1 MARNY
6 SMKEAVAIIAEGKDF
21 ESIMDIGRRYPLLLN
36 MVSKVAAKAGDDF
49 VELMNH
55 LPDHVTANKVN
66 TSMKNLIEEGEDE
79 EGEPDAAEE
88 KEEKPAKKEKKEKK
102 EEAAGDDYESMTGK
116 ELYELLGKAGK
127 RKDCKEKMGGLK
139 KDDIL
144 AYIKKYG
151 LEDDEVEEDVEE
163 ENDGNPY
170 EGKSAMDLFKECKKR
185 GIKAAPKKPAKFY
198 ADLLI
203 KDDEKAAEPEDDGD
217 DWEEEEAVEE
227 KPAKKEKKEK
237 KSKKEEVEEDDD
249 ADEDDDWD
257 I

>member
-1 MARNY
+1 MAKNY

-21 ESIMDIGRRYPLLLN
+21 ESIMDIGRRYPILMN
-36 MVSKVAAKAGDDF
+36 MVTKVAAKAGDDF

-66 TSMKNLIEEGEDE
+66 TSMKNLIEEGETDEVE
-79 EGEPDAAEE
+79 EGEPDAA
-88 KEEKPAKKEKKEKK
+88 KEKPVKKERE
-102 EEAAGDDYESMTGK
+102 AGDDYESMTGK

-151 LEDDEVEEDVEE
+151 LEDDDVEEEVEE

-203 KDDEKAAEPEDDGD
+203 KDDEKTAEPEDDGD
-217 DWEEEEAVEE
+217 DWGEEEEAVEE
-227 KPAKKEKKEK
+227 KPTKNEKKEK
-237 KSKKEEVEEDDD
+237 KSKKEEVEED

>member
-21 ESIMDIGRRYPLLLN
+21 ESIMDIGRRYPILMN
-36 MVSKVAAKAGDDF
+36 MVTKVAAKAGDDF

-66 TSMKNLIEEGEDE
+66 TSMKNLIEEGETDE
-79 EGEPDAAEE
+79 VEEDEPDAA
-88 KEEKPAKKEKKEKK
+88 EEKPAKKEKE
-102 EEAAGDDYESMTGK
+102 AGDDYESMTGK

-151 LEDDEVEEDVEE
+151 LEDDDVEEVEE

-198 ADLLI
+198 ADMLI
-203 KDDEKAAEPEDDGD
+203 KDDEKAAELEDDGD
-217 DWEEEEAVEE
+217 DWGEEEAVEE
-227 KPAKKEKKEK
+227 KPTKKEKKEK
-237 KSKKEEVEEDDD
+237 KSKKEEVEED

>member
-21 ESIMDIGRRYPLLLN
+21 ESIMDIGRRYPILMN
-36 MVSKVAAKAGDDF
+36 MVTKVAAKAGDDF

-66 TSMKNLIEEGEDE
+66 TSMKNLIEEGETDEVE
-79 EGEPDAAEE
+79 EGEPDAA
-88 KEEKPAKKEKKEKK
+88 EEKPAKKEKKEK
-102 EEAAGDDYESMTGK
+102 EAGDDYESMTGK

-151 LEDDEVEEDVEE
+151 LEDDDVEEEVEE

-217 DWEEEEAVEE
+217 DWGEEEEVEE

-237 KSKKEEVEEDDD
+237 KSKKEEVEED

>member
-6 SMKEAVAIIAEGKDF
+6 SIKEAVAIIAEGKDF
-21 ESIMDIGRRYPLLLN
+21 ESIMDIGRRYPILMN
-36 MVSKVAAKAGDDF
+36 MVTKVAAKAGDDF

-66 TSMKNLIEEGEDE
+66 TSMKNLIEEGETDEVE

-88 KEEKPAKKEKKEKK
+88 KPAKKEKE
-102 EEAAGDDYESMTGK
+102 AGDDYESMTGK

-151 LEDDEVEEDVEE
+151 FEDDDVEEVEE

-203 KDDEKAAEPEDDGD
+203 KDDEKAAELEDDGD

-227 KPAKKEKKEK
+227 KPTKKEKKEK
-237 KSKKEEVEEDDD
+237 KSKKEEVEED

>member
-1 MARNY
+1 MAKNY

-21 ESIMDIGRRYPLLLN
+21 ESIMDIGRRYPILMN
-36 MVSKVAAKAGDDF
+36 MVTKVTAKAGDDF

-66 TSMKNLIEEGEDE
+66 TSMKNLIEEGETDEVE
-79 EGEPDAAEE
+79 EGEPDSAKE
-88 KEEKPAKKEKKEKK
+88 KSAKKEKEV
-102 EEAAGDDYESMTGK
+102 GDDYESMTGK

-217 DWEEEEAVEE
+217 DWGEEEEAVEE

-237 KSKKEEVEEDDD
+237 KSKKEEVEED

>member
-21 ESIMDIGRRYPLLLN
+21 ESIMDIGRRYPILMN
-36 MVSKVAAKAGDDF
+36 MVTKVAAKAGDDF

-55 LPDHVTANKVN
+55 LPEHVTANKVN
-66 TSMKNLIEEGEDE
+66 TSMKNLIEEDETDEVE

-88 KEEKPAKKEKKEKK
+88 KPAKKEKE
-102 EEAAGDDYESMTGK
+102 AGDDYESMTGK

-151 LEDDEVEEDVEE
+151 LEDDEVEEEIEE

-203 KDDEKAAEPEDDGD
+203 KDDKKAAELEDDGD
-217 DWEEEEAVEE
+217 DWGEEEAVEE
-227 KPAKKEKKEK
+227 KPTKKEKKEK
-237 KSKKEEVEEDDD
+237 KSKKEEVEED